1 MSLFDTSS
9 IFEAIMNQRVEILLG
24 ATTIPLALY
33 ELGNIIWK
41 KTSLLDELT
50 LEEAVELMKV
60 VDDVLKRMVIY
71 ENNGLNPNSLIIAQR
86 GKMSYYDSS
95 FVHSAIELGYQLV
108 TEDNQMRKISQEL
121 GVPVVSIKDV

>member
-24 ATTIPLALY
+24 TTTIPLALY

-60 VDDVLKRMVIY
+60 VDDVLKHMVIY
-71 ENNGLNPNSLIIAQR
+71 ENNGLNPKSLIIAQQ

>member
-24 ATTIPLALY
+24 TTTIPLALY

-71 ENNGLNPNSLIIAQR
+71 ENNGLNPKSLIIAQQ

>member
-1 MSLFDTSS
+1 
-9 IFEAIMNQRVEILLG
+9 MNQRVEILLG
-24 ATTIPLALY
+24 TTTIPLALY

-50 LEEAVELMKV
+50 LEEAVELMKLE
-60 VDDVLKRMVIY
+60 DDVLKRMVIY
-71 ENNGLNPNSLIIAQR
+71 ENNGLNPKSLIIAQQ

-108 TEDNQMRKISQEL
+108 TEDNQMIKNSQEL